1 MIEAVSSK
9 DICKIIIEVLRLIDK
24 RLIAHSE
31 RVAYIIWKMMESRGG
46 YEEYESAEYAFI
58 ATLHDIGAF
67 KVERGRDMLDF
78 DVAHPMKHSIYG
90 YLFMKYISPI
100 EDRSKIL
107 MYSHIDEP
115 KLKDMDF
122 EGREICKFINIAGR
136 YDLFHNSLGDK
147 FKVQNLRAYEG
158 KKYTAS
164 DLDLLELAL
173 KKHDVEEKFKNLS
186 YKDELDKL
194 WDGLLFSDEEKQK
207 YLNMLI
213 YISGFQDEY
222 NVINTMTTTMIC
234 LEIASRMGMTDEG
247 ELRELS
253 LGSALHDVGMLTVPE
268 DIVNAPRKLTPEEM
282 ATIRSHV
289 ANIEVV
295 LQNRVSENILKIA
308 VGHHERLD
316 GSGYPHGW
324 KVNEMSRSQKI
335 LQVAD
340 TITALTCE
348 RPYHPSK
355 GKEAVCNILTNEMD
369 HNKFDREV
377 VTTFINDYDEIMTVA
392 TKRADESLAM
402 FKELKVRYEKVKSTL
417 MPEK

>member
-1 MIEAVSSK
+1 MIETISSK
-9 DICKIIIEVLRLIDK
+9 YICKIILEVLRLIDK

-31 RVAYIIWKMMESRGG
+31 RVAYIIWKMMECRGG
-46 YEEYESAEYAFI
+46 YEEYEAAEYAFI
-58 ATLHDIGAF
+58 AALHDIGAF
-67 KVERGRDMLDF
+67 KVERDRDMLDF

-100 EDRSKIL
+100 GDRAKIL

-115 KLKDMDF
+115 KLKDMEF
-122 EGREICKFINIAGR
+122 EGKEICKFVNIAGR
-136 YDLFHNSLGDK
+136 YDLFHNSLGEK
-147 FKVQNLRAYEG
+147 FKANNLRAYEG
-158 KKYTAS
+158 KKYTPQ

-173 KKHDVEEKFKNLS
+173 KKHEIEEKFKDMS

-194 WDGLLFSDEEKQK
+194 WEGLLFSDEEKQK

-213 YISGFQDEY
+213 YISGFHDEY
-222 NVINTMTTTMIC
+222 NVINTMTSAMVSA
-234 LEIASRMGMTDEG
+234 EIASKIGVSG
-247 ELRELS
+247 EEEMRELF
-253 LGSALHDVGMLTVPE
+253 LGSALHDIGMLTVPDE
-268 DIVNAPRKLTPEEM
+268 IVNAPRRLTPEEM

-289 ANIEVV
+289 ATIEVV
-295 LQNRVSENILKIA
+295 LQNRVSDNVLKIA

-324 KVNEMSRSQKI
+324 KVNEMSKSQKI

-355 GKEAVCNILTNEMD
+355 GKDAVCSILTDEMN

-377 VTTFINDYDEIMTVA
+377 VTVFIDNYDEIMTVA
-392 TKRADESLAM
+392 KKRAEESLAT
-402 FKELKVRYEKVKSTL
+402 FKELKERYEKVKSTL